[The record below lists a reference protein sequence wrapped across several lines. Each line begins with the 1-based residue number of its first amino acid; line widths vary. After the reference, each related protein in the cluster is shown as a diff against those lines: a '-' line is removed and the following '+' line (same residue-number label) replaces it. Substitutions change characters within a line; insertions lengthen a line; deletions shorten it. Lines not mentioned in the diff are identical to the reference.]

1 MRQIILVIIITLII
15 KISAFGQF
23 PNDSIYAG
31 WWENKHSSIFN
42 NIDSGSFSGITYGYL
57 ELEDNGNVL
66 VLDFQSTET
75 RLEIVKDP
83 YQVYDNSTKKYSTK
97 TTSGKTFLKYDTYAL
112 ANVLTIVLNSNQ
124 YQIGIIDGA
133 CDLPIDGM
141 SFNYCNETTIEYLT
155 LYIEQPLYLTT
166 TRQLMKEK
174 NINYP
179 AAKEIADKITL
190 LPGSTLIFTI
200 NK

>member
-1 MRQIILVIIITLII
+1 MRQIILVIIITLIS
-15 KISAFGQF
+15 KVSALGQF
-23 PNDSIYAG
+23 PNDSTYAS

-57 ELEDNGNVL
+57 EIENNGNVL

-97 TTSGKTFLKYDTYAL
+97 TTSGRTILNYDTYAL
-112 ANVLTIVLNSNQ
+112 ANVLTIILNDKQ
-124 YQIGIIDGA
+124 YRIGIIDGA
-133 CDLPIDGM
+133 CDLPIEGM
-141 SFNYCNETTIEYLT
+141 AFNYCNETTIEYLT
-155 LYIEQPLYLTT
+155 LYVEKPLCLTN

-179 AAKEIADKITL
+179 VAKEIAKKVTL
-190 LPGSTLIFTI
+190 LPGSTIIFTI
-200 NK
+200 KK